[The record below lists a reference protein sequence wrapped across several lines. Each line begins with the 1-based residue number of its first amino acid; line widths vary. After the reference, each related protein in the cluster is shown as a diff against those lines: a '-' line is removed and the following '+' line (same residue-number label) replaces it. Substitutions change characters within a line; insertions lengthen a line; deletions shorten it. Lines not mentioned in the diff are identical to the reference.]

1 MLVGTGAI
9 LPGVSGGVLCMAFGF
24 YEPMVALFAHP
35 FRTLRRHY
43 QLFIP
48 ILLGCGTGFLLL
60 ARAVELMLK
69 LAPVAT
75 TALFTGLICGTIPG
89 LMKKSGSKVSRNGDP
104 GWAGFVI
111 SLMLSFLLF
120 CLLESSLPGSLEPTW
135 GWYVFCGAIWATS
148 MLLPGLSSSSVL
160 LFLGLYE
167 PMAKGLGHLD
177 FSVILPMLAGFL
189 ATLLLCAKGVDHLM
203 KHHYAQMLRGAAG
216 LRHLLHP
223 DDPAR
228 LLHRPGPGRRRPG
241 LPGCRPSR
249 WPIGWRASRRRT
261 KKPADAER
269 TAPPLPEV
277 GAAAFYPPAVLRRPT
292 HPTSARPRCS
302 PKASA

>member
-1 MLVGTGAI
+1 
-9 LPGVSGGVLCMAFGF
+9 
-24 YEPMVALFAHP
+24 
-35 FRTLRRHY
+35 
-43 QLFIP
+43 
-48 ILLGCGTGFLLL
+48 
-60 ARAVELMLK
+60 MLK

-203 KHHYAQMLRGAAG
+203 KHHYAQMLRVLLGFVISSTLTILPVSFTGPDQAAVALACLAAG
-216 LRHLLHP
+216 FAVAYWMEGIQTP
-223 DDPAR
+223 D
-228 LLHRPGPGRRRPG
+228 
-241 LPGCRPSR
+241 
-249 WPIGWRASRRRT
+249 
-261 KKPADAER
+261 E
-269 TAPPLPEV
+269 
-277 GAAAFYPPAVLRRPT
+277 
-292 HPTSARPRCS
+292 
-302 PKASA
+302 KAG

>member
-1 MLVGTGAI
+1 MEQRPTSRLKLVLLFFQGMLVGTGAI

-135 GWYVFCGAIWATS
+135 GLYVFCGAIWATS

-203 KHHYAQMLRGAAG
+203 KHHYAQMLRVLLGFVISSTLTILPVSFTGPDQAAVALACLAAG
-216 LRHLLHP
+216 FAVAYWMEGIQTP
-223 DDPAR
+223 D
-228 LLHRPGPGRRRPG
+228 
-241 LPGCRPSR
+241 
-249 WPIGWRASRRRT
+249 
-261 KKPADAER
+261 E
-269 TAPPLPEV
+269 
-277 GAAAFYPPAVLRRPT
+277 
-292 HPTSARPRCS
+292 
-302 PKASA
+302 KAG

>member
-1 MLVGTGAI
+1 MEQRPTSRLKLVLLFFQGMLVGTGAI

-89 LMKKSGSKVSRNGDP
+89 LMKKSGSKVSRNSDP

-120 CLLESSLPGSLEPTW
+120 CLLESSLPGSQEPT
-135 GWYVFCGAIWATS
+135 
-148 MLLPGLSSSSVL
+148 
-160 LFLGLYE
+160 
-167 PMAKGLGHLD
+167 
-177 FSVILPMLAGFL
+177 
-189 ATLLLCAKGVDHLM
+189 
-203 KHHYAQMLRGAAG
+203 
-216 LRHLLHP
+216 
-223 DDPAR
+223 
-228 LLHRPGPGRRRPG
+228 
-241 LPGCRPSR
+241 
-249 WPIGWRASRRRT
+249 
-261 KKPADAER
+261 
-269 TAPPLPEV
+269 
-277 GAAAFYPPAVLRRPT
+277 
-292 HPTSARPRCS
+292 
-302 PKASA
+302 

>member
-1 MLVGTGAI
+1 MEQRPTSRLKLVLLFFQGMLVGTGAI

-35 FRTLRRHY
+35 FRTLHRHY

-203 KHHYAQMLRGAAG
+203 KHHYAQMLRVLLGFVISSTLTILPVSFTGPDQAAVALACLAAG
-216 LRHLLHP
+216 FAVAYWMEGIQTP
-223 DDPAR
+223 D
-228 LLHRPGPGRRRPG
+228 
-241 LPGCRPSR
+241 
-249 WPIGWRASRRRT
+249 
-261 KKPADAER
+261 KKA
-269 TAPPLPEV
+269 
-277 GAAAFYPPAVLRRPT
+277 G
-292 HPTSARPRCS
+292 
-302 PKASA
+302 

>member
-1 MLVGTGAI
+1 MEQRPSSRLKLVLLFFQGMLVGTGAI
-9 LPGVSGGVLCMAFGF
+9 LPGVSGGVLCIAFGF
-24 YEPMVALFAHP
+24 YEPMVELFAHP
-35 FRTLRRHY
+35 FRTLRREY

-60 ARAVELMLK
+60 ARAVGLMLK

-89 LMKKSGSKVSRNGDP
+89 LMKKSGSKVAKMGDP

-111 SLMLSFLLF
+111 SLMLSFLFF
-120 CLLESSLPGSLEPTW
+120 CMLEDAIPGSLEPSF

-203 KHHYAQMLRGAAG
+203 KHHYAQMLRVLLGFVISSTLTILPVSFTGPDQAAVALACLAAG
-216 LRHLLHP
+216 FAVAYWMEGIQTP
-223 DDPAR
+223 D
-228 LLHRPGPGRRRPG
+228 
-241 LPGCRPSR
+241 
-249 WPIGWRASRRRT
+249 
-261 KKPADAER
+261 E
-269 TAPPLPEV
+269 
-277 GAAAFYPPAVLRRPT
+277 
-292 HPTSARPRCS
+292 
-302 PKASA
+302 KAG

>member
-1 MLVGTGAI
+1 MEQRPTSRLKLVLLFFQGMLVGTGAI

-167 PMAKGLGHLD
+167 PMAGGLGRLD
-177 FSVILPMLAGFL
+177 FSVILPMIIGFL
-189 ATLLLCAKGVDHLM
+189 ATLLLCARGVSHLM
-203 KHHYAQMLRGAAG
+203 KRHYAQMLRV
-216 LRHLLHP
+216 LLGFVISSTLTVLP
-223 DDPAR
+223 ISFS
-228 LLHRPGPGRRRPG
+228 GPPQF
-241 LPGCRPSR
+241 
-249 WPIGWRASRRRT
+249 
-261 KKPADAER
+261 
-269 TAPPLPEV
+269 
-277 GAAAFYPPAVLRRPT
+277 AAALACMAVGFVVAYWMEGVQKPDE
-292 HPTSARPRCS
+292 
-302 PKASA
+302 KDD